1 MSEISVHEDDDPDSE
16 SQVDFA
22 SFTIFKNNNSKDEL
36 LSDTQ
41 KTNEDSLKL
50 TQKPNLSVLG
60 LDSSLITN
68 IMKRMK
74 GNHESTQQVG
84 EKIEKTSD
92 KLEKNN
98 DDDQPLYTQKMN
110 ESTKPSATQLK
121 PTLSLGSTEKIDDS
135 SRGLETE
142 PIEETATIPQTVTIP
157 QTATIPQTDE
167 TITQTLALETEP
179 GGTQKATQTNIS
191 MHSTLRLDSN
201 QEASSSST
209 TQVIPKTQA
218 TTQKIASGLSMK
230 NQLTTQVIPKTQFLS
245 QSVEATVPIE
255 SNVTIGEEV
264 GNVDGSGAEDEDVDE
279 DEEIVTTHRRKGAFT
294 QLEDDSKSAN
304 VKDKTFEALGVPLE
318 KYKHMTREEKINLR
332 LAEKKKDRE
341 AKEKKKH
348 KMSQEVPETK
358 KDNKH
363 AKAIDIKSVE
373 LTSKK
378 SRRKTNPEMKKLA
391 NAVKQNALIRSS
403 GLIIRKSDKT
413 KFTPGKLLA
422 AFESSSDEEEKDEK
436 VFSEAN
442 KETPESSPKLVDQN
456 VTVRPENTD
465 KVYFVGKAGGK
476 KSDIHIPLDSYR
488 EHILEESG
496 QEKMVDLDSDDDNDD
511 DIDQEPSA
519 TDKKR
524 LFDVKRMLSQKLT
537 RKRER
542 KKTIKDLLRQETLK
556 QMIKLNKERR
566 KRTTPGQKE
575 DATNQKE
582 IMEMMQQELERNKR
596 LAKVEQEKERR
607 NKMILQGKLPVEEEL
622 DESEIEDEEEDEDED
637 ENEEKQEESEDGAEN
652 QKNTESDDESNSN
665 HAASEISFQIPDAS
679 AIKANKA
686 SSMLADLFDQST
698 TSNKSFEGVQGVDVL
713 RKLQDVDSN
722 VSAHN
727 STLMSKD
734 SEQFKDD
741 STTSEWMDNSVV
753 NNVSFADIRDSKQD
767 ISKIDTGLE
776 SQVVQEKKKILDS
789 QNFLPETQV
798 DEADMATQPVAVDD
812 DDDDDEKV
820 HVSGRKRVLKA
831 AQQDIKGGE
840 DKDVDENENDDDDDD
855 EIVYEDDETRKK
867 RVELIKAARRKAIER
882 ENKQRRAF
890 KEAGMGEMMENEAV
904 ESDDEWQGIGGADG
918 EDPEVENSED
928 EKILDDA
935 SKIVVDK
942 DKIRA
947 DLAKHDIKADD
958 EMVKKIYTDLK
969 TGAFRKRRARD
980 GAYELE
986 LSDDEDEYMRQFYE
1000 HRRQEYLE
1008 KQYMKDA
1015 NLRKLAKSQS
1025 SRAFYDTI
1033 ASDSI
1038 RSASI
1043 KFEDSVDEVESP
1055 VDNPFEDNGKDK
1067 NESVSGGEKDGN
1079 GKKDGLFTKEGG
1091 NSREG
1096 SSGDHGEDD
1105 DDDILIRPKKRR
1117 KLTVNQVRSMISF
1130 LDEDEDQGEGMLD
1143 GLSGDENGM
1152 LDDDGAA
1159 EIKYIK
1165 KHMRVKIPRKLVGR
1179 AEKNQ
1184 KAAMG
1189 ESSKS
1194 NVISLE
1200 DGGESTQPISDDEL
1214 EDAGV
1219 GLLAARTHS
1228 LASSFRKGKKKKARY
1243 STTTGHE
1250 VHEVHVIVGSKPVAH
1265 STGSVSSLTARRS
1278 FAMEKIQ
1285 LKNGKAAKIA
1295 KSLKSV
1301 RHTETMMKIYKS
1313 MSSFDDGWQ

>member
-74 GNHESTQQVG
+74 GSHESTQQVG
-84 EKIEKTSD
+84 EKKEKASD
-92 KLEKNN
+92 KLEKND
-98 DDDQPLYTQKMN
+98 DDDQPLYTQRIN
-110 ESTKPSATQLK
+110 ESAKPGATQLK
-121 PTLSLGSTEKIDDS
+121 PTLSLGSTERIEES

-142 PIEETATIPQTVTIP
+142 PIEETVTIP
-157 QTATIPQTDE
+157 QTATIPQIDE

-179 GGTQKATQTNIS
+179 GSTQKATQTNIS

-218 TTQKIASGLSMK
+218 TTQKIASGLSLK
-230 NQLTTQVIPKTQFLS
+230 NQLTAQVIPKTQFLS
-245 QSVEATVPIE
+245 QSVKATVPIE
-255 SNVTIGEEV
+255 SNETIGEEV
-264 GNVDGSGAEDEDVDE
+264 ENEDGNGVQDEDVDE
-279 DEEIVTTHRRKGAFT
+279 DEEIVTTHRRKGALT
-294 QLEDDSKSAN
+294 QLGDDSKSAN

-318 KYKHMTREEKINLR
+318 KYKRMTREEKINLR

-348 KMSQEVPETK
+348 KMSQEVSETK

-456 VTVRPENTD
+456 VTVRPEKTD

-476 KSDIHIPLDSYR
+476 KSDIHIPLGSYR

-524 LFDVKRMLSQKLT
+524 LFDLKRMLSQKLT

-556 QMIKLNKERR
+556 QMIKLNKERQ
-566 KRTTPGQKE
+566 KRTTSGQKE
-575 DATNQKE
+575 DAANQKE

-637 ENEEKQEESEDGAEN
+637 ENKEKQEESEDGAEN

-812 DDDDDEKV
+812 DDDDEKV

-831 AQQDIKGGE
+831 AQQDIKGDE
-840 DKDVDENENDDDDDD
+840 NKDVNENENYGDDDDDD

-867 RVELIKAARRKAIER
+867 RVELINAARRRAIER

-969 TGAFRKRRARD
+969 TGAFRRRRARD

-1091 NSREG
+1091 NSRED

-1130 LDEDEDQGEGMLD
+1130 LDEDEDQGEGILD
-1143 GLSGDENGM
+1143 GLSGDEKDM

-1184 KAAMG
+1184 KAATG

-1200 DGGESTQPISDDEL
+1200 DGGESIQPISDDEL

>member
-74 GNHESTQQVG
+74 GSHESTQQVG
-84 EKIEKTSD
+84 EKKEKASD
-92 KLEKNN
+92 KLEKND
-98 DDDQPLYTQKMN
+98 DDDQPLYTQRIN
-110 ESTKPSATQLK
+110 ESAKPGATQLK
-121 PTLSLGSTEKIDDS
+121 PTLSLGSTERIEES

-142 PIEETATIPQTVTIP
+142 PIEETVTIP
-157 QTATIPQTDE
+157 QTATIPQIDE

-179 GGTQKATQTNIS
+179 GSTQKATQTNIS

-218 TTQKIASGLSMK
+218 TTQKIASGLSLK
-230 NQLTTQVIPKTQFLS
+230 NQLTAQVIPKTQFLS
-245 QSVEATVPIE
+245 QSVKATVPIE
-255 SNVTIGEEV
+255 SNETIGEEV
-264 GNVDGSGAEDEDVDE
+264 ENEDGNGVQDEDVDE
-279 DEEIVTTHRRKGAFT
+279 DEEIVTTHRRKGALA
-294 QLEDDSKSAN
+294 QLGDDSKSAN

-318 KYKHMTREEKINLR
+318 KYKRMTREEKINLR

-348 KMSQEVPETK
+348 KMSQEVSETK

-476 KSDIHIPLDSYR
+476 KSDIRIPLGSYR

-556 QMIKLNKERR
+556 QMIKLNKERQ
-566 KRTTPGQKE
+566 KRTTSGQKE
-575 DATNQKE
+575 DAANQKE

-637 ENEEKQEESEDGAEN
+637 ENKEKQEESEDGAEN

-1091 NSREG
+1091 NSRED

-1105 DDDILIRPKKRR
+1105 DDDVLIRPKKRR

-1179 AEKNQ
+1179 TEKNQ
-1184 KAAMG
+1184 NAAMG

-1200 DGGESTQPISDDEL
+1200 DRGESTQPISDDEL

-1250 VHEVHVIVGSKPVAH
+1250 VHEVHVIIGSKPVAH